1 MGAHGSR
8 TLMLTELRRLLDL
21 VPGDAPAEAY
31 RAAVIEDNA
40 LLKGTV
46 GTRKE
51 TYRRLREL
59 YVLDPDVPLFRALR
73 ALWEADSAAQPMLAL
88 LAALARD
95 PTLRTT
101 AAPVLSITEGE
112 PVSGSDLSDAIRSV
126 SPARYGPRS
135 LVNLGR
141 NTASTWTQSGHLR
154 GRSNKRRS
162 QALATPVSAAFA
174 LLLGHLCG
182 HRGEALLTTLWT
194 RVLDVP
200 ANEVRALAFEASR
213 QGWMEYRAAGG
224 VTEVGFQHLLGED
237 RRR

>member
-8 TLMLTELRRLLDL
+8 TLMLPELRRLLDL
-21 VPGDAPAEAY
+21 VPAAAPADAY

-59 YVLDPDVPLFRALR
+59 YALDPNVAIFRALR
-73 ALWEADSAAQPMLAL
+73 ALWDADLAGQPMLAL

-95 PTLRTT
+95 PSLRAT
-101 AAPVLSITEGE
+101 AEPVLATPPPE
-112 PVSGSDLSDAIRSV
+112 PVNGASLSDAIRAEW
-126 SPARYGPRS
+126 PARYGPRS
-135 LVNLGR
+135 LINLGR

-154 GRSNKRRS
+154 GRSNKLRS
-162 QALATPVSAAFA
+162 VAVATPVSAAFA
-174 LLLGHLCG
+174 LFLGHLCG
-182 HRGEALLTTLWT
+182 HRGDALLTTLWA
-194 RVLDVP
+194 RALDAP
-200 ANEVRALAFEASR
+200 ANDVRALAFEASR
-213 QGWMEYRAAGG
+213 QGWLEYRAAGG

-237 RRR
+237 RHR

>member
-8 TLMLTELRRLLDL
+8 TLMLPELQRLFAVL
-21 VPGDAPAEAY
+21 PPDASVEAY
-31 RAAVIEDNA
+31 RSAVIDDNA

-51 TYRRLREL
+51 TWRRLREL
-59 YVLDPDVPLFRALR
+59 YALDVNVSLFRALR
-73 ALWEADSAAQPMLAL
+73 ALWDADVAAQPMLAL

-95 PTLRTT
+95 PTLRVT
-101 AAPVLSITEGE
+101 AEPLLTSTQLEVVSASVLSE
-112 PVSGSDLSDAIRSV
+112 AIRSAW
-126 SPARYGPRS
+126 PARYGPRS
-135 LVNLGR
+135 LINLGR

-154 GRSNKRRS
+154 GRTNKRRS

-174 LLLGHLCG
+174 LLIGHLCG
-182 HRGEALLTTLWT
+182 HRGDALLTTLWT
-194 RVLDVP
+194 RALDVP